1 MKREIMKMRV
11 CEIYRG
17 TVKPMPKAI
26 ERFDAGCCGC

>member
-1 MKREIMKMRV
+1 MKREVMNRV

-26 ERFDAGCCGC
+26 ERFDAGCSGC